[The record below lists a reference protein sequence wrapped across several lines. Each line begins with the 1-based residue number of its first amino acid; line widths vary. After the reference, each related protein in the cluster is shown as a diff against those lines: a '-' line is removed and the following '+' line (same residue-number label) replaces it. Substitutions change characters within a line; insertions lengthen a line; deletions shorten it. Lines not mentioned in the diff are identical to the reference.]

1 MKKLT
6 SNLIKLTLFF
16 AVSCPFAMADKN
28 NDQYSGAITIHN
40 QTPFTL
46 VIIGDYLD
54 RPIES
59 NIRGKFVFRHNLYS
73 HDHFLKPG
81 DQIMP
86 GDRNFIGYTEPQTDE
101 VEGYLLLN
109 ILDTEEFFTAHY
121 HFGKGQSRDNGS
133 WIKLE
138 QLLNDQPYPFISIR
152 MIRGSVASKNLLS
165 GTDYLYAY
173 MLTLSMDD
181 AAAACITDP
190 YCLAAHFL
198 RNTTPLVP
206 NKTNNKNSPQPKNVE
221 L

>member
-6 SNLIKLTLFF
+6 FNLIKLILFF
-16 AVSCPFAMADKN
+16 AAFCPFAMAANN

-46 VIIGDYLD
+46 VVIGDYLD
-54 RPIES
+54 RPIKS

-73 HDHFLKPG
+73 RDHLLKPS
-81 DQIMP
+81 DQVMP

-121 HFGKGQSRDNGS
+121 HFGKSQGRDNGS

-165 GTDYLYAY
+165 GTHYLYAY
-173 MLTLSMDD
+173 MLTFGMDD

-190 YCLAAHFL
+190 YCSAAHFL

-206 NKTNNKNSPQPKNVE
+206 DKANNKNSAQLKNVE